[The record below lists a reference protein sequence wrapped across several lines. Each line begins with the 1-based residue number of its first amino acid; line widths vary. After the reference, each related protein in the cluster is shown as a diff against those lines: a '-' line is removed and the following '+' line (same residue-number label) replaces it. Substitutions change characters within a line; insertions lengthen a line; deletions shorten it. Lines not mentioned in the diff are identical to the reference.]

1 MNRILLALLA
11 IFVFHASSSAAERI
25 KIGYPDASGTFLS
38 LQKLGFAV
46 IARARELFSYPSSGL
61 IVNAKRIK
69 ERPDEIKRMIKA
81 GIDSF
86 PTNQKQCDKGG
97 PKNEFL

>member
-38 LQKLGFAV
+38 LPLGQKT
-46 IARARELFSYPSSGL
+46 RSGGGP
-61 IVNAKRIK
+61 V
-69 ERPDEIKRMIKA
+69 
-81 GIDSF
+81 DS
-86 PTNQKQCDKGG
+86 KGG
-97 PKNEFL
+97 AERNGNQTILDCRWFDLAHHRF